1 MQTKNSSQIS
11 CHGHPPVAD
20 ACGGERPARSASP
33 GDAGRQDKKKNFT
46 DPYYAAD
53 RVDEGSDLGAIMVH
67 HGVIAV
73 IARIAALKVP
83 GVVEMSGSFA
93 DGIANIA
100 NMIGR
105 NSGERGVSVKMQG
118 QKVDVEINIVIEY
131 GAKIPEVAW
140 AVQNEVRRAIE
151 EMTGKQVGTI
161 DVVVQDVRLPLETK
175 NINSAKTEAN

>member
-1 MQTKNSSQIS
+1 MQTKNNAHIA
-11 CHGHPPVAD
+11 CHGYPPAAD
-20 ACGGERPARSASP
+20 ARGGERPARSASP
-33 GDAGRQDKKKNFT
+33 SDAGGQDKKKNFA
-46 DPYYAAD
+46 DPYYAND
-53 RVDEGSDLGAIMVH
+53 RPEEGSDLGAIMVH

-73 IARIAALKVP
+73 IARTAALKVP
-83 GVVEMSGSFA
+83 GVAAMSGSLA

-105 NSGERGVSVKMQG
+105 NTGERGVSVKMQG

-151 EMTGKQVGTI
+151 DMTGKQVGTI
-161 DVVVQDVRLPLETK
+161 DVVVQDVRLPLEAK
-175 NINSAKTEAN
+175 NINSAQTKV